1 MNSKL
6 LLMSRI
12 FLVINIVFAI
22 TFLIFNFY
30 FQDIINY
37 LSPYRLIALITVVCN
52 TISFVF
58 KYMAYKIDGIKIKY
72 W

>member
-37 LSPYRLIALITVVCN
+37 LSPYRLIALITVGN